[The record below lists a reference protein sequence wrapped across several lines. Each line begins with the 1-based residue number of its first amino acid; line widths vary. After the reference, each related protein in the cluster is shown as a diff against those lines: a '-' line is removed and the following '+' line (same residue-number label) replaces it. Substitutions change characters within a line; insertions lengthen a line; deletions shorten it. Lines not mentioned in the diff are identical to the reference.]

1 MGTVQHI
8 DFITDR
14 YDIDLNAIFQRIIEK
29 NHKKVAIQLP
39 DGFKRHALEMAKA
52 ISENTGAEVFI
63 WGGSNYGACDI
74 PYGLEKFGITL
85 LIQFGHAKF
94 RADNRADGK

>member
-1 MGTVQHI
+1 MVQEFRV

-14 YDIDLNAIFQRIIEK
+14 YDVDFERIFERIKEK
-29 NHKKVAIQLP
+29 GHKKVAIQLP
-39 DGFKRHALEMAKA
+39 DGFKRHALEVSKT
-52 ISENTGAEVFI
+52 IRENTGADVYI

>member
-1 MGTVQHI
+1 MVQELHV

-14 YDIDLNAIFQRIIEK
+14 YDVDFEKIFERIREK

-39 DGFKRHALEMAKA
+39 DGFIRHALEVAK
-52 ISENTGAEVFI
+52 IIEQNTGAEVYI

-74 PYGLEKFGITL
+74 PYGLEKFGVTL
-85 LIQFGHAKF
+85 LIQFGHARF
-94 RADNRADGK
+94 RADNRANGK